1 MENQESLNGKS
12 NNTVADI
19 GSLVITYYTDPL
31 CSWSWAF
38 EPVWEQLLAEWGDRI
53 SYRYCMG
60 GMLSSWN
67 EYNDA
72 LRSVSRPQQMG
83 PVWAEVK
90 HTTGRHLD
98 DKIWF
103 KDPPAS
109 SYPACMAVKCA
120 GQQSAA
126 AGHAYLKNLRN
137 AVMTERRNIARRD
150 VLIEIAYETALEH
163 PSFDAHLFVKQL
175 TDPLVLLAFK
185 DDLRETRMN
194 NVVRFPSLLIS
205 GHGTKKRLMLTG
217 YRPYEVLVQ
226 SLEKMTE

>member
-1 MENQESLNGKS
+1 MENQESLSGKS
-12 NNTVADI
+12 NNEVAEA
-19 GSLVITYYTDPL
+19 GSLVVTYYTDPL

-90 HTTGRHLD
+90 HTTGQHLD

-120 GQQSAA
+120 EQQSAA
-126 AGHAYLKNLRN
+126 AGHAYLKRLRK
-137 AVMTERRNIARRD
+137 AVMTEQRNIARRE
-150 VLIEIAYETALEH
+150 VLIEIAYETAEEQT
-163 PSFDAHLFVKQL
+163 SFDVALFIKQL
-175 TDPLVLLAFK
+175 ADPLVLLAFK
-185 DDLRETRMN
+185 DNLREARMN
-194 NVVRFPSLLIS
+194 NVVRFPSLLVS
-205 GHGTKKRLMLTG
+205 CNGVNKRLMLTG
-217 YRPYEVLVQ
+217 YRPYEVLIK
-226 SLEKMTE
+226 SLGKITE